1 MSRSTIAKVGGV
13 SSDVLVIEVFVV
25 RLAVASRAGG
35 ETRASDAV
43 RADGLMMEPVPWA
56 VS

>member
-13 SSDVLVIEVFVV
+13 SSDVLVIEVFIV